1 MHKPRKLLHILF
13 LVILLVFSPS
23 LALADTQTA
32 IVEFTASAIDQN
44 NNITVT
50 MTIKNATFNAM
61 QFVIRYDTKKL
72 QPIHKITKAPI
83 ESFSGFAELNNQLIY
98 SFSSPKDGNRLDIA
112 LGLIDFTLFSN
123 AGESFSYEAQIV
135 DRAANI
141 GNNPLT
147 FYTFYFKVLDA
158 NQPMFELAK
167 EDSTKPYRVYLPN
180 GGGLANAGQQ
190 ISSLIRM
197 DFSALLKTVIEEE
210 YINPNPLPNES
221 TVIPNPEPNP
231 PENENEPIVMRPS
244 TTLERL
250 TDTLVMQI
258 GNYAAAKDGA
268 LCHIYPG
275 EKLVTPYIKDQRTFV
290 PIRFIAERLE
300 MEVTWDDSTK
310 TVTFTKGSDVLT
322 LTIGEKQYQKNGVTY
337 SIDTAAELQWSRTM
351 VPIRFVAEALGY
363 AVEWNPQLSMVYITK
378 SELPWL
384 LEDPVEKQATNDVA
398 LVISP
403 LLRDFV

>member
-1 MHKPRKLLHILF
+1 MHKTRKLLHILF

-72 QPIHKITKAPI
+72 QPIHKMTKAPI
-83 ESFSGFAELNNQLIY
+83 ESFSGFAELNNQLVY

-123 AGESFSYEAQIV
+123 AGESFAYEAQVV
-135 DRAANI
+135 DRAATI

-147 FYTFYFKVLDA
+147 FYTFYFKVLDS

-167 EDSTKPYRVYLPN
+167 EDSTKPYREYLPN

-197 DFSALLKTVIEEE
+197 DFSALQKTVIEDE
-210 YINPNPLPNES
+210 YINPNPPPSEP
-221 TVIPNPEPNP
+221 TVISNS
-231 PENENEPIVMRPS
+231 PENQNEPMIKRP
-244 TTLERL
+244 TTSLERL
-250 TDTLVMQI
+250 ADTLVMQI

-290 PIRFIAERLE
+290 PIRFIAEKLG
-300 MEVTWDDSTK
+300 MEVTWNDSTK

-322 LTIGEKQYQKNGVTY
+322 LTIGEKQYQKNGVPY

-351 VPIRFVAEALGY
+351 VPIRFVAEALGH
-363 AVEWNPQLSMVYITK
+363 AVEWNAQLNMVYITK

-384 LEDPVEKQATNDVA
+384 LEDPIERQATNDVA